1 MLGGG
6 INQGTVTLVEGSTS
20 TGKSAL
26 CQHFSYASLMDGM
39 GVFYFASD
47 YTTKTLRTSMAYLG
61 MDVSAQLQSGKL
73 GVNTLPKFTL
83 EEDSSGV
90 MSSLPKGI
98 SRLPRRCEVVIID
111 AVTNL
116 VLCDQESA
124 TLGLFYSLNL
134 MCSEGKTVILSADS
148 LSFKVNMLHQ
158 LDDLCDTHIALAN
171 QKIGG
176 ILLKNLEVLKV
187 NTKNLDNGNPLAFE
201 LKKDLGMRKMH
212 IERVKI

>member
-1 MLGGG
+1 MLEGG

-26 CQHFSYASLMDGM
+26 CQHFAYASLMGGM
-39 GVFYFASD
+39 GVSYFASD

-83 EEDSSGV
+83 EDSSGV

-98 SRLPRRCEVVIID
+98 SRLPRRCKVVIID

-124 TLGLFYSLNL
+124 TLGYF
-134 MCSEGKTVILSADS
+134 I
-148 LSFKVNMLHQ
+148 
-158 LDDLCDTHIALAN
+158 
-171 QKIGG
+171 
-176 ILLKNLEVLKV
+176 
-187 NTKNLDNGNPLAFE
+187 
-201 LKKDLGMRKMH
+201 R
-212 IERVKI
+212 